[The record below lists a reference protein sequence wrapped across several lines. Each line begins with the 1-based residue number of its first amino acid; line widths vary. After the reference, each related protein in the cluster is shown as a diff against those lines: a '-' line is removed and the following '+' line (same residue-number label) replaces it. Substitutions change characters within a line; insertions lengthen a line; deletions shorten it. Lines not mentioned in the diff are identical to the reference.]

1 MSCENKDRKRN
12 RILNFR
18 VSEEELRLRLLHQD
32 ALWRDDCDPRRQVSE

>member
-18 VSEEELRLRLLHQD
+18 VSEEELRLKD